1 MKVDVVFVF
10 LKLTSVFPVYICALI
25 SFFFFF
31 EKCIDKY
38 VSVVP
43 AYTL

>member
-1 MKVDVVFVF
+1 MKMDVVFVF

-31 EKCIDKY
+31 WRSALISMY
-38 VSVVP
+38 
-43 AYTL
+43 L

>member
-1 MKVDVVFVF
+1 MKMDVVFVF

-31 EKCIDKY
+31 FLRSALISLY
-38 VSVVP
+38 
-43 AYTL
+43 L

>member
-1 MKVDVVFVF
+1 MKMDVVFVF
-10 LKLTSVFPVYICALI
+10 LKLTSVFPGYICALI
-25 SFFFFF
+25 SFCFFFY
-31 EKCIDKY
+31 KCIDKY